1 LLQRRRIGWQGFASE
16 DKSWH
21 ATAVER
27 NVSLA
32 DLIYEQAKKLPERL
46 AQEVLDFV
54 GFLAE
59 REERGQDRDLEKAQ
73 TSALTSVW
81 DNVEDEAWDHV

>member
-1 LLQRRRIGWQGFASE
+1 M
-16 DKSWH
+16 
-21 ATAVER
+21 
-27 NVSLA
+27 SLA